1 MDIRNNLV
9 TERVVMHWHGL
20 PREGVQSPSL
30 GVFKERQD
38 VALRDMV

>member
-9 TERVVMHWHGL
+9 TERVVMHWL